1 MKNTVFK
8 LLLLNCMLVSLSSC
22 LTIERRTNFIVPGEF
37 YGENLGVTFY
47 LNINKIS
54 KDNFDAA
61 DGLNVLEDF
70 ANPNNYYSIYLYYVD
85 DDNEINLPFENFKHT
100 NTPMQPVTY
109 IDDHKNYFTPMVM
122 NKVELSTQ
130 LSDKYFYSIDYNRY
144 SYEYF
149 VYFKMML

>member
-54 KDNFDAA
+54 KDDFDAA
-61 DGLNVLEDF
+61 NGLNVLEDF
-70 ANPNNYYSIYLYYVD
+70 ANLNNYYSINLYCIDD
-85 DDNEINLPFENFKHT
+85 DDNKINLPFENFKHT
-100 NTPMQPVTY
+100 STSMQPVTY
-109 IDDHKNYFTPMVM
+109 IDDYKNYFTPMIM
-122 NKVELSTQ
+122 NKNELSTQ

-144 SYEYF
+144 NYEYF
-149 VYFKMML
+149 VYFKII

>member
-54 KDNFDAA
+54 KDDFDAA
-61 DGLNVLEDF
+61 NGLNVLEDF

-109 IDDHKNYFTPMVM
+109 IDDHKNYFTPMIM

-144 SYEYF
+144 NYEYF
-149 VYFKMML
+149 VYFKII